1 MRNTIVVYPCSPQIA
16 RRSAAG
22 RNLKASGIQAT
33 EMWRACKAIHGAAAQ
48 HRSVVNLFGHLHRA
62 KGAKKRQ
69 RQDLNVLHLCHTNQ
83 AASSRAEGAQGC
95 TVPWNTLQQR
105 SSTSATNSVVH
116 TECCI
121 ALHQAQNHS
130 DQSEDAGFGFSNP
143 KSTAG
148 AFQHVSLPSA
158 AIHSQTNPCRTGLA
172 NRCYSRPHC
181 ICRCT
186 LLYLL
191 SNNN

>member
-1 MRNTIVVYPCSPQIA
+1 MRNTIVVYPCSKQTA

-48 HRSVVNLFGHLHRA
+48 HRSVVNLFA
-62 KGAKKRQ
+62 PRQ
-69 RQDLNVLHLCHTNQ
+69 RCQKAS
-83 AASSRAEGAQGC
+83 AAGFERTTPLPHQPSSSRADRAQGC

-148 AFQHVSLPSA
+148 AFQHVLLPSA